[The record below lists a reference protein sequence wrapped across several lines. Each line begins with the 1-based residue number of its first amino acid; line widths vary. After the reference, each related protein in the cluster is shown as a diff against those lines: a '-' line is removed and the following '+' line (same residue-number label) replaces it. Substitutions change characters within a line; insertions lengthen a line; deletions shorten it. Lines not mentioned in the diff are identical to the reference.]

1 MLYMQTLTAE
11 ETHDLLPYPALADYL
26 LSMLADKKAGTA
38 YAPERVAMPLARGG
52 TLLLMPAT
60 DGQFAVTKLVTVHP
74 GNASAG
80 LPSVQADVLVM
91 DAATGK
97 RLAMLDGGAVTARR
111 TAALSLLAARLLA
124 PRSSGSLLMVGAGT
138 QARAHLEAFCE
149 GLDIDKVYVTSKNM
163 AHAEGFAAYART
175 LNRQAEAVSRPEE
188 ALEKVSFVVTA
199 TTSVEPVLPDSV
211 RADAFV
217 AAVGAYRP
225 DMAELPPQLVQRA
238 RLYVDTLEGA
248 RVEAGDLIRAGIDWT
263 QVTPLEDA
271 LDIPGGQGGTV
282 VFKSVGHALWDLAA
296 ARLAW
301 SKLSAPYQEGES
313 CH

>member
-1 MLYMQTLTAE
+1 MQAFNAE
-11 ETHDLLPYPALADYL
+11 ETHALLPYPALADYL
-26 LSMLADKKAGTA
+26 LSMLSDKKAGTA
-38 YAPERVAMPLARGG
+38 YAPERVAVPLATGG
-52 TLLLMPAT
+52 TLLLMPAA
-60 DGQFAVTKLVTVHP
+60 DEQFAVTKLVTVHP
-74 GNASAG
+74 RNASAG
-80 LPSVQADVLVM
+80 LPSVQADLLLM
-91 DAATGK
+91 EAATGK

-124 PRSSGSLLMVGAGT
+124 PRSSGSLLVVGAGT

-149 GLDIDKVYVTSKNM
+149 GMDIDRVYVTSRNM
-163 AHAEGFAAYART
+163 AHAEELAAYAT
-175 LNRQAEAVSRPEE
+175 KINPQAEAVSHPEE
-188 ALEKVSFVVTA
+188 VIEKASFIVTA
-199 TTSVEPVLPDSV
+199 TTSAEPVLPENV

-225 DMAELPPQLVQRA
+225 DMAELPPQLVRRA

-248 RVEAGDLIRAGIDWT
+248 RAEAGDFIQAGVDWAR
-263 QVTPLEDA
+263 VTPLEDA
-271 LDIPGGQGGTV
+271 LDIPGGQGKPV

>member
-1 MLYMQTLTAE
+1 
-11 ETHDLLPYPALADYL
+11 
-26 LSMLADKKAGTA
+26 
-38 YAPERVAMPLARGG
+38 
-52 TLLLMPAT
+52 
-60 DGQFAVTKLVTVHP
+60 
-74 GNASAG
+74 
-80 LPSVQADVLVM
+80 
-91 DAATGK
+91 
-97 RLAMLDGGAVTARR
+97 MLDGGAVTARR

-124 PRSSGSLLMVGAGT
+124 PRSSGALLVVGAGT
-138 QARAHLEAFCE
+138 QARAQLEALCE
-149 GLDIDKVYVTSKNM
+149 GLDIDRVYVTSKNM
-163 AHAEGFAAYART
+163 GHAEGLAAYART
-175 LNRQAEAVSRPEE
+175 LNRQAEAVSRPDE

-211 RADAFV
+211 RDDAFV

-225 DMAELPPQLVQRA
+225 DMAELPPQLVRRA

-248 RVEAGDLIRAGIDWT
+248 RVEAGDLIRAGIDWAH
-263 QVTPLEDA
+263 VTPLEEA
-271 LDIPGGQGGTV
+271 LDIRGGQGGTV

>member
-1 MLYMQTLTAE
+1 MFSMQTFNAE
-11 ETHDLLPYPALADYL
+11 ETHNLLPYPALADYL

-38 YAPERVAMPLARGG
+38 YAPERVAVPLARGG

-74 GNASAG
+74 GNASVG
-80 LPSVQADVLVM
+80 LPSVQADVLLM
-91 DAATGK
+91 EAATGK
-97 RLAMLDGGAVTARR
+97 RLVMLDGGAVTARR

-124 PRSSGSLLMVGAGT
+124 PRSSGSLLVVGAGT

-149 GLDIDKVYVTSKNM
+149 GLNIDRVYVTSKNM
-163 AHAEGFAAYART
+163 AHAEELAAYACG
-175 LNRQAEAVSRPEE
+175 LNRQAEAVSHAEE
-188 ALEKVSFVVTA
+188 VIEKASFIVTA
-199 TTSVEPVLPDSV
+199 TTSAEPVLADSV
-211 RADAFV
+211 REDAFV
-217 AAVGAYRP
+217 VAVGAYRP
-225 DMAELPPQLVQRA
+225 DMAELPPQLVRRA

-248 RVEAGDLIRAGIDWT
+248 RAEAGDLIQAGVDWPS
-263 QVTPLEDA
+263 VTPLEDA
-271 LDIPGGQGGTV
+271 LDVPGGQAGPV

-301 SKLSAPYQEGES
+301 SKLSAPYQEGDT

>member
-1 MLYMQTLTAE
+1 MLNAE
-11 ETHDLLPYPALADYL
+11 ETHALLPYPVLADYL

-38 YAPERVAMPLARGG
+38 YAPERIAVPLANGG

-80 LPSVQADVLVM
+80 LPSVQADVLLM
-91 DAATGK
+91 EAATGK
-97 RLAMLDGGAVTARR
+97 RLAMLEGGAVTARR

-124 PRSSGSLLMVGAGT
+124 PRSSGSLLVAGAGT

-149 GLDIDKVYVTSKNM
+149 GLDIDKVYVASRNM
-163 AHAEGFAAYART
+163 AHAEELAAYARS
-175 LNRQAEAVSRPEE
+175 LNRQAEALSHPEE
-188 ALEKVSFVVTA
+188 AMEKASFIVTA
-199 TTSVEPVLPDSV
+199 TTSMEPVLPENV
-211 RADAFV
+211 REDAFV

-225 DMAELPPQLVQRA
+225 DMAELPPGLVRRA

-248 RVEAGDLIRAGIDWT
+248 RVEAGDLIQAGVDWAR
-263 QVTPLEDA
+263 VTPLEDA
-271 LDIPGGQGGTV
+271 VDTPGGQGKPV

-301 SKLSAPYQEGES
+301 SRLSMPYQEGDS

>member
-1 MLYMQTLTAE
+1 MQTFNAK
-11 ETHDLLPYPALADYL
+11 ETHDLLPYHVLADYL
-26 LSMLADKKAGTA
+26 LNMLADKKAGTA
-38 YAPERVAMPLARGG
+38 YAPERVAVPLARGG

-74 GNASAG
+74 GNSSAG
-80 LPSVQADVLVM
+80 LPSVQADVLLM
-91 DAATGK
+91 EAATGQ

-111 TAALSLLAARLLA
+111 TAALSLLAARLVA
-124 PRSSGSLLMVGAGT
+124 PRSSGSLLVVGAGT

-149 GLDIDKVYVTSKNM
+149 GLDVNRVYVASKNM
-163 AHAEGFAAYART
+163 AHAEELAAYARK
-175 LNRQAEAVSRPEE
+175 LNRQAAVSHPEE
-188 ALEKVSFVVTA
+188 VIEKASFIVTA
-199 TTSVEPVLPDSV
+199 TTSAEPVLPENV
-211 RADAFV
+211 RDDAFV

-225 DMAELPPQLVQRA
+225 DMAELPAQLVRRA

-248 RVEAGDLIRAGIDWT
+248 RAEAGDLIQAGVDWA
-263 QVTPLEDA
+263 QVTQLEDA
-271 LDIPGGQGGTV
+271 VGTPGRQGKPV